1 MRPRAIPVPAIV
13 LGALFVL
20 AACPGKKKDDT
31 TPDSNRPPKRTILS
45 WGQTNQPPKAEVPQ
59 IEVFLQVTEETGK
72 TVSYPVGTYEGACT
86 VVGPL
91 PAFQALTA
99 ITCMH
104 NGKGWQLHASA
115 TGAAIVVSKL
125 PYTDG
130 QQLDPFTRQEVTSIP
145 VAVGSKV
152 EVVQ

>member
-1 MRPRAIPVPAIV
+1 MRPRAIPVLVVAF
-13 LGALFVL
+13 GALVL

-31 TPDSNRPPKRTILS
+31 TPDETNRPPKRTILS

-59 IEVFLQVTEETGK
+59 TEVFLQVTEETGK

-86 VVGPL
+86 VAGPL

-99 ITCMH
+99 ITCIH

-145 VAVGSKV
+145 VSVGSKV
-152 EVVQ
+152 EVAQ